1 MYNSSCSFLTCP
13 EYPSIR
19 SSAYKT
25 TVPKRAPTA
34 AKARPISSEILPAP
48 DVVVAA
54 ATAAVVVVGSASLD
68 VPLTRRPA
76 DSQNWATFDA
86 VSVCG

>member
-1 MYNSSCSFLTCP
+1 M
-13 EYPSIR
+13 
-19 SSAYKT
+19 
-25 TVPKRAPTA
+25 PKRTPTT
-34 AKARPISSEILPAP
+34 AKAKPISSEILPAP

-54 ATAAVVVVGSASLD
+54 AAAAVVVVGAASLD

-86 VSVCG
+86 VSVRR